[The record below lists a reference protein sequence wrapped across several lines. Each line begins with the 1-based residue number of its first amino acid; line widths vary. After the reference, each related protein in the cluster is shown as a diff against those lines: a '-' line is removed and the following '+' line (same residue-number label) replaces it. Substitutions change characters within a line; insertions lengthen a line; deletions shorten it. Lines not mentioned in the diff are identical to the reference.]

1 MRGVSGNRHPYRDQP
16 PFSRRL
22 EFLHFGTD
30 FLTVPPRIDQAE
42 AHALYQGMA
51 SAVPN
56 RERNGALAPGD
67 GKTCTPCSSG
77 QHPEFSAYVL
87 RHHQDQPRP
96 RPVAVGTECHVDDR
110 RASLLRSGQEIPAP
124 RLCRNARPSAFI
136 GDGRRR
142 HDGGKGHAVSQGR
155 ILIPLE
161 EGMGPFGRG
170 LAAWL
175 LRDARGVS
183 AELHKASGIHSG
195 EPGEG
200 GTVERP
206 EEFPYC
212 FTYLARRKAA
222 GATALN

>member
-1 MRGVSGNRHPYRDQP
+1 MARPARNALPGNILSSARTFFATTKTSQ
-16 PFSRRL
+16 RR
-22 EFLHFGTD
+22 
-30 FLTVPPRIDQAE
+30 
-42 AHALYQGMA
+42 ALLQ
-51 SAVPN
+51 S
-56 RERNGALAPGD
+56 ERNATLMIDVLRSYVPTRKYSVDEVKRVDLGA
-67 GKTCTPCSSG
+67 C
-77 QHPEFSAYVL
+77 VL

-96 RPVAVGTECHVDDR
+96 RPVAVGAECHVDDR
-110 RASLLRSGQEIPAP
+110 RASLLRSDQEIPAS

-161 EGMGPFGRG
+161 EGMRSLGRG

-183 AELHKASGIHSG
+183 AELHEASGIHSG

-200 GTVERP
+200 GTGREARGVPLLFQVRGK
-206 EEFPYC
+206 EE
-212 FTYLARRKAA
+212 
-222 GATALN
+222 GSGG